1 MRTLVTT
8 GEKKNGFVIRSEVE
22 LRKSVNRSDLTGRK
36 KVVFYLGLSLKALA
50 GHPRIQRNF

>member
-1 MRTLVTT
+1 MTT